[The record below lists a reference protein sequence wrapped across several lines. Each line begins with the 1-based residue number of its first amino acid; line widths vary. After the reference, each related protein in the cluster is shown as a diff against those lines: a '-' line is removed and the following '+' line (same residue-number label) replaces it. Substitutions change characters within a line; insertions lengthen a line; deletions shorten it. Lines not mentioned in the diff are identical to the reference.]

1 MAAVQHE
8 DSEVNE
14 LEQQLLIDEN
24 EEICY
29 KEKIVYSSREVQLNN
44 LCFFL
49 IFIESTQN

>member
-29 KEKIVYSSREVQLNN
+29 KEKIIYSSREVQLKQSR
-44 LCFFL
+44 FF
-49 IFIESTQN
+49 F